1 MFNFFANIFGYLLN
15 FIYNFV
21 NNYGLAMIIFT
32 LVIKIVMLPLS
43 IKQQRMLKKS
53 NKLQEK
59 MKVLQFK
66 YKNDPDKLNRE
77 MMNLYKEEKMNPFSG
92 CLSTIIQF
100 ILLISIFYMVRCPL
114 TYMKKVDTESINSYV
129 SQMQEDGKTVSAAY
143 PEIDIIRE
151 VDYLKEKNPED
162 SNIDKLSINME
173 FLGLDLSKIPQQN
186 LTDWTVYIIPVLYI
200 ISSFVSIKLNNSMQK
215 KASKNND
222 SESVIDI
229 TEDRKKKE
237 DKKNQLIKVEEEGP
251 AEEEFDAMA
260 QTNKMMSWM
269 IPIMSVSISIVAPLG
284 LALYWLVNNITMI
297 VERLVLNKII
307 KD

>member
-129 SQMQEDGKTVSAAY
+129 SQMQEDEKSVSAAY

-215 KASKNND
+215 KASKTND

-229 TEDRKKKE
+229 TEDSKKKE

>member
-129 SQMQEDGKTVSAAY
+129 SQMQEDEKSVSAAY

-151 VDYLKEKNPED
+151 VEYLKEKNSED

-215 KASKNND
+215 KASKTND
-222 SESVIDI
+222 SEAVIDI
-229 TEDRKKKE
+229 TEESNKKE

>member
-129 SQMQEDGKTVSAAY
+129 SQMQEDEKSVSAAY

-229 TEDRKKKE
+229 TEDSKKKE